1 MRWHRLLTCELNLH
15 NYPQGIATSKRVKFW
30 WTRDEWFKLRRI
42 FKHDWPQYL
51 IFPLYARATKLLF
64 KALAD
69 PAFSGQ
75 AVTRTVKNISV
86 YNTGYSL
93 STGKTW
99 KSSPSSDLM
108 LTGAQPRFQSWGDER
123 PEAARG
129 VGCGEGVSPS
139 PLWVGS
145 GEGAYVFNE
154 WDFVTAT
161 LASC

>member
-69 PAFSGQ
+69 PEFSGQ

-86 YNTGYSL
+86 YNGLFTFHREDVEVFPVL
-93 STGKTW
+93 RL
-99 KSSPSSDLM
+99 DANR
-108 LTGAQPRFQSWGDER
+108 GATTFSKLGGRAAGGREGGRVWGG
-123 PEAARG
+123 G
-129 VGCGEGVSPS
+129 V
-139 PLWVGS
+139 PLPTVGWVWGGGICS
-145 GEGAYVFNE
+145 
-154 WDFVTAT
+154 
-161 LASC
+161 